1 MTLFRES
8 ADVSVRPA
16 VPGDE
21 AAIAAV
27 QVEAWRGAHGELLGG
42 ALDALDTGAMTQQW
56 AAAITAPP
64 TGHRVLVACAGATV
78 VGFASVAPVPSADPT
93 QPPGGVL
100 LALEVLPGHQ
110 RGGHGSRLL
119 AACVDLLREDGAD
132 QLQTW
137 VLDGDAARAQ
147 FLGGAGLGPDETVR
161 ELASGPLPDG
171 SERTVREH
179 RWWATI

>member
-1 MTLFRES
+1 MTLFRET

-21 AAIAAV
+21 AAIVAI
-27 QVEAWRGAHGELLGG
+27 QVGAWRRAHGDLLGG
-42 ALDALDTGAMTQQW
+42 ALDALDLDAMTRQW
-56 AAAITAPP
+56 EAAVLAPP
-64 TGHRVLVACAGATV
+64 AGHRVLVACDGATV
-78 VGFASVAPVPSADPT
+78 VGFASVAPVPSADPAGV
-93 QPPGGVL
+93 PGGL
-100 LALEVLPGHQ
+100 LHALEVDPEHQ

-119 AACVDLLREDGAD
+119 AACVDLLRQDGAD
-132 QLQTW
+132 QILTW

-147 FLGGAGLGPDETVR
+147 FLQGAGLGPDETVR

-171 SERTVREH
+171 GERTVREH

>member
-1 MTLFRES
+1 MTLFRET

-16 VPGDE
+16 VPGD
-21 AAIAAV
+21 APAVAAV
-27 QVEAWRGAHGELLGG
+27 QVAAWRGAHAALLGG
-42 ALDALDTGAMTQQW
+42 ALDVLDTDAMTRQW
-56 AAAITAPP
+56 AEAIAAPP
-64 TGHRVLVACAGATV
+64 AGHRVLVACAGATV
-78 VGFASVAPVPSADPT
+78 VGFASVAPVPSADAT

-100 LALEVLPGHQ
+100 LALEVLPDHQ
-110 RGGHGSRLL
+110 RAGHGSRLL

-132 QLQTW
+132 QVQTW